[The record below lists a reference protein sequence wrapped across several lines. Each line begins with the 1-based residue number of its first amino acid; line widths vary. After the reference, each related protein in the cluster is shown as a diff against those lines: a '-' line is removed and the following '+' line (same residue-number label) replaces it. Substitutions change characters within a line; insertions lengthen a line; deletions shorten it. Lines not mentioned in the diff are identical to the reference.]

1 MRKFLNILLTLV
13 IAMLAVFS
21 LTACSPDD
29 DGVKSNAKGLLINK
43 VKGVYIIYDYVPETE
58 LTDGVLD
65 IGKILTDEGYSGEFK
80 IKKGAFSGNTDIVK
94 LIVPDT
100 VKEIAKGA
108 FEKMKN
114 LKELEVPYI
123 GKTIN
128 SDAYYRESADAV
140 DKSVNAEKTLAHFF
154 GAEEYAEGKQ
164 ITVAGTTCYMPVTL
178 DTITVNAT
186 KYYQDPN
193 QVKEEYYSIPKD
205 ALSGA
210 TNIKKVNLKGTYLG
224 AIGENAFSGCTALT
238 TITIPAT
245 VEIIYKDA
253 FKGCTKLESVIIDSQ
268 TANKSLVIKEGVFS
282 GCAKMNFIGT
292 GTVTN
297 LTLDVSK
304 IASVGKNAFNFG
316 RENVEYNVA
325 GGTIDNL
332 ANALGDTKIVN
343 A

>member
-65 IGKILTDEGYSGEFK
+65 IGAILSAEGYSGEFK

-114 LKELEVPYI
+114 LKELEVPFI

-128 SDAYYRESADAV
+128 ADAYYAESADAV
-140 DKSVNAEKTLAHFF
+140 DKSVDAEKTLAHFF

-178 DTITVNAT
+178 TTVTVNAT
-186 KYYQDPN
+186 KYFEDPN
-193 QVKEEYYSIPKD
+193 GVKGAFYSIPKD
-205 ALSGA
+205 AFNGA
-210 TNIKKVNLKGTYLG
+210 TNLKTVNLKGAYLG
-224 AIGENAFSGCTALT
+224 AIGENAFSGCTALN

-245 VEIIYKDA
+245 VKTIYKDA
-253 FKGCTKLESVIIDSQ
+253 FKGCTKLESVILDSQ
-268 TANKSLVIKEGVFS
+268 MANKSLTVKEGVFS
-282 GCAKMNFIGT
+282 GCNKMNFIGT
-292 GTVTN
+292 GTAVDLN
-297 LTLDVSK
+297 LDVNK
-304 IASVGKNAFNFG
+304 IASVGKNAFDFG
-316 RENVEYNVA
+316 RENVKYNVV
-325 GGTIDNL
+325 GTIENL
-332 ANALGDTKIVN
+332 TNALGETKIVN

>member
-1 MRKFLNILLTLV
+1 MRKLLNILLTIV
-13 IAMLAVFS
+13 IATLAVFS
-21 LTACSPDD
+21 LTACSSYD
-29 DGVKSNAKGLLINK
+29 DGIKSNAKGLLINK

-65 IGKILTDEGYSGEFK
+65 IGAILEDEGYEGEFK

-140 DKSVNAEKTLAHFF
+140 DKAVDAEKTLSHFF
-154 GAEEYAEGKQ
+154 GADEYAEGKQ

-193 QVKEEYYSIPKD
+193 EVKENYYSIPKD
-205 ALSGA
+205 AFSGA
-210 TNIKKVNLKGTYLG
+210 TNIKKVNLKGAYLG
-224 AIGENAFSGCTALT
+224 AIGENAFSGCTALS
-238 TITIPAT
+238 TITVPAT
-245 VEIIYKDA
+245 VKTIYKDA

-268 TANKSLVIKEGVFS
+268 MTDKSLVVKEGVFS
-282 GCAKMNFIGT
+282 GCIKMNYIGS
-292 GTVTN
+292 GAVEN
-297 LTLDVSK
+297 LTLDFGKV
-304 IASVGKNAFNFG
+304 ASADKNAFDFG
-316 RENVEYNVA
+316 RENAQYNVVN
-325 GGTIDNL
+325 TIENL
-332 ANALGDTKIVN
+332 TIALGETKIVN